1 MATKKLTRK
10 VSKPPQK
17 RKLILPQAPVTMQA
31 FISHHANMFNLT
43 EWERLCNF
51 ANGTMRHI
59 AKGTRPM
66 TWEQYES
73 VRKNV
78 VPRILELA
86 LISQNYD
93 RRLIELEISF

>member
-1 MATKKLTRK
+1 M
-10 VSKPPQK
+10 
-17 RKLILPQAPVTMQA
+17 ILPQGPVTMQS
-31 FISHHANMFNLT
+31 FIAEYASMFNLT
-43 EWERLCNF
+43 EWERLCDF

-78 VPRILELA
+78 VPRVLELA

-93 RRLIELEISF
+93 RRLTELEISF

>member
-1 MATKKLTRK
+1 MPVK
-10 VSKPPQK
+10 QK
-17 RKLILPQAPVTMQA
+17 RKLILPQGPVTMQA
-31 FISHHANMFNLT
+31 FIANYSDMFNLT
-43 EWERLCNF
+43 EWERRCGF

-73 VRKNV
+73 VRKNII
-78 VPRILELA
+78 PPMNELA
-86 LISQNYD
+86 LISLNYD